1 MATSV
6 QNSFQLIAVING
18 TSINGTLQVDNGP
31 LLQAFSKGVN
41 RYTPDW
47 GALAE
52 NKRPVVYPALVDL
65 STGQALVPNTVTYKY
80 NGIDITF
87 GDDGLSTNTGW
98 EGVFKL
104 VTGYSA
110 TIAGKTATL
119 TALRVMKNLVPL
131 SGGNNDRISCSGT
144 IEQNGQSIAFN
155 ELSTTVV
162 IQESGGSAYYLYL
175 YADNTSLTTAG
186 ATTKVYADLYKDAQK
201 MNDLT
206 GISFK
211 WQKRLAAGDTDL
223 ATTQI
228 VTVSTNDIDGALTLV
243 CSALQG
249 ASVIATNQIQIFD
262 FSDPYQLR
270 FHCTGATAPYILPGQ
285 TALFTPYLVSPKT
298 GEEATDVKPSYSFY
312 TRDNEGND
320 LLPTGQTKLPFT
332 ATSVSFTYDDTQKRA
347 KGSLSGYVTASF

>member
-31 LLQAFSKGVN
+31 LLQAYSKGVD

-52 NKRPVVYPALVDL
+52 NKRPVVYPALIDL
-65 STGQALVPNTVTYKY
+65 STGQPMVPNTVTYKY
-80 NGIDITF
+80 NGIDVTF
-87 GDDGLSTNTGW
+87 GEDGLSTNKGW
-98 EGVFKL
+98 EGAFKL

-119 TALRVMKNLVPL
+119 TAMRVMKNLVPL
-131 SGGNNDRISCSGT
+131 SGGDNDRISCSGT

-162 IQESGGSAYYLYL
+162 IQESGGSAYYLHL
-175 YADNTSLTTAG
+175 YADNTALTTAG

-206 GISFK
+206 GFSFM
-211 WQKRLAAGDTDL
+211 WRKRSAAGDTDL
-223 ATTQI
+223 GTTQS

-249 ASVIATNQIQIFD
+249 AAEIAANQIQVFD
-262 FSDPYQLR
+262 FSDSYQLR
-270 FHCTGATAPYILPGQ
+270 FRCEGATAPYIQPGQ
-285 TALFTPYLVSPKT
+285 TAVFTPYIVSPST
-298 GEEATDVKPSYSFY
+298 GAEATDVHPSYSFY
-312 TRDNEGND
+312 TRDNDGKD

-332 ATSVSFTYDDTQKRA
+332 AESVSFTYDDTQKRA
-347 KGSLSGYVTASF
+347 KGSINGYVTATF